1 MRTVK
6 YKNTEGTE
14 IVFSNQAPFILQNVE
29 GFGGVSNEIHSQRQF
44 NRPGE
49 QFISQS
55 LEVRNIVLEGLILA
69 KTDEDLDVYRRE
81 LVKAFNPM
89 LAGTIIYRNDSE
101 KEYEIDVVVDFAPN
115 LDNQL
120 IGTRI
125 PFQIQLKALDVFWR
139 DVSYYDSLIPLSQ
152 KVNLFKFPLQ
162 IVEDFQFAAIKSG
175 EIIELQNDG
184 DADVGAIFTIKFF
197 ADVVNPRIYNV
208 ITQEYFGFVGTYGI
222 GTTLTISTVRGNKF
236 VVKDIYG
243 VETNAMSERSLSSTF
258 LQVRKGSNYF
268 QVQADSR
275 VNATIADLKFTPLVL
290 GV

>member
-6 YKNTEGTE
+6 YRNTEGAE
-14 IVFSNQAPFILQNVE
+14 IVFSNQPPFILQNVE

-55 LEVRNIVLEGLILA
+55 LEARNIVLEGLILA
-69 KTDEDLDVYRRE
+69 KSDEDLDVYRRE

-243 VETNAMSERSLSSTF
+243 AETNAMSERSLGSTF

-268 QVQADSR
+268 QVQADSG